1 MLDSFVFAFGITG
14 PILLLLIVGWGIR
27 RLNWVDS
34 HFVAQ
39 ANTLVFNVTLPAMLF
54 FAIAGRSFN
63 ESLDLP
69 LTLVGLGGTL
79 ALVALLLVVGRLIP
93 EDQRGVFVQ
102 GSYRGNL
109 AILGVAL
116 AVATYG
122 DEVLPIVAV
131 YIALVTTAY
140 NIIAVWVLNSSGVL
154 RNLLKNPIL
163 IGILAGVAASLVDLP
178 IPDLLRNT
186 GSYLSG
192 MTLPLALICIGAT
205 LDFSSLFS
213 NSRAIVLAVFF
224 KLIVSPLLLVGLGM
238 AFGLGNIQIGILF
251 FLAASPTATASY
263 IMARQMT
270 AHGALAGEIVAV
282 TTALGV
288 LSYTAGIALL
298 RASGLI

>member
-1 MLDSFVFAFGITG
+1 MFDSFVFAFGITG
-14 PILLLLIVGWGIR
+14 PILLLLMVGWGICR
-27 RLNWVDS
+27 IKLVDT
-34 HFVAQ
+34 HFIAQ
-39 ANTLVFNVTLPAMLF
+39 ANALVFNVTLPVMLF

-63 ESLDLP
+63 EALDLP
-69 LTLVGLGGTL
+69 LTLIGLGGTL
-79 ALVALLLVVGRLIP
+79 ILVALLLLVGRLIP
-93 EDQRGVFVQ
+93 LDQRGVFVQ

-122 DEVLPIVAV
+122 EEVLPLVAV
-131 YIALVTTAY
+131 YIALVTTVY

-163 IGILAGVAASLVDLP
+163 IGIMAGVLASLINLP
-178 IPDLLRNT
+178 VPEFLRST
-186 GSYLSG
+186 GNYLTG

-205 LDFSSLFS
+205 LDFNSLFG
-213 NSRAIVLAVFF
+213 NGRTILLAVFF
-224 KLIVSPLLLVGLGM
+224 KLIVSPLILVGLGLL
-238 AFGLGNIQIGILF
+238 FGLGSVQIGILF

-270 AHGALAGEIVAV
+270 AHGALAAEIVAV

-298 RASGLI
+298 RAYGLI